1 MKFQFQ
7 SNPTEL
13 SYKPTLFTDAI
24 KVLVTINFCIFVLQ
38 SIAGAENLFFPLF
51 GLVPKLV
58 WSELMIWQPFT
69 YMFFHGGIWHVLI
82 NMFVLWMF
90 GNELERLWGKK
101 FFLNYYFTTGVGAG
115 LITMIFGFNSMTPVV
130 GASGAVYGVLLA
142 YGVIYPNRQVYLYG
156 LIPIK
161 SIWFVI
167 GIGVIAFFSS
177 FNNFTNISHLTHLFG
192 MIIGYVYLKRPVH
205 FRTLWFSISKKV
217 LEYKI
222 QKQEIKLSHSIET
235 ERDLNSI
242 LDKIN
247 RESFKSLTQ
256 EGFIFIIFSKSSWL
270 ASKNG
275 FSPKTLKF
283 VFVTTLFSIYR
294 FILLFLA

>member
-7 SNPTEL
+7 ANPTEL
-13 SYKPTLFTDAI
+13 SYKPSIFTDAI
-24 KVLVTINFCIFVLQ
+24 KVLVSINFCIFLLQ
-38 SIAGAENLFFPLF
+38 SIARVENLFFPLF

-90 GNELERLWGKK
+90 GSELERLWGKK
-101 FFLNYYFTTGVGAG
+101 FFLNYYFITGVGSG
-115 LITMIFGFNSMTPVV
+115 LVTMIFGIHSMTPIV

-161 SIWFVI
+161 SLWFVI
-167 GIGVIAFFSS
+167 GVGSIAFLSS
-177 FNNFTNISHLTHLFG
+177 FNEGSQISHLTHLSG
-192 MIIGYVYLKRPVH
+192 MIIGYFLLKNP
-205 FRTLWFSISKKV
+205 FQLKKTWFSISKRI
-217 LEYKI
+217 LEYRV
-222 QKQEIKLSHSIET
+222 QKQEKKIFQEHAI
-235 ERDLNSI
+235 ERDVDQI

-247 RESFKSLTQ
+247 REGFKSLSQKEEDRLYKGSQT
-256 EGFIFIIFSKSSWL
+256 L
-270 ASKNG
+270 SKN
-275 FSPKTLKF
+275 KKKD
-283 VFVTTLFSIYR
+283 
-294 FILLFLA
+294 